1 LVDLGTQRNED
12 HIIFIKH
19 YQDKTT
25 ILIVYVDGIMM
36 IINDHEKVYMLKKYL
51 AKEFEIKDL
60 ERLHYFLGIEVDE
73 VNAFLFLQ

>member
-1 LVDLGTQRNED
+1 
-12 HIIFIKH
+12 
-19 YQDKTT
+19 
-25 ILIVYVDGIMM
+25 
-36 IINDHEKVYMLKKYL
+36 MLKKYL

>member
-1 LVDLGTQRNED
+1 
-12 HIIFIKH
+12 
-19 YQDKTT
+19 
-25 ILIVYVDGIMM
+25 MM